1 MILRQYETEITN
13 DAIVVNLKRLTNQIY
28 KLLPTR
34 EENGDWQRPLETIIE
49 EVAGMS
55 ELLVDQHVYLF
66 KILSKLKGLFTL
78 TEDKDFLLYRS
89 VIFECL
95 GLIGEIIT
103 SCQV

>member
-1 MILRQYETEITN
+1 MILKQYETEITN

-78 TEDKDFLLYRS
+78 TEDRDFLLYRS

-95 GLIGEIIT
+95 GLLGEIIT